1 MMTVPRFSAFLG
13 WYQYHSLVKG
23 A

>member
-13 WYQYHSLVKG
+13 WYQYHSLVKE